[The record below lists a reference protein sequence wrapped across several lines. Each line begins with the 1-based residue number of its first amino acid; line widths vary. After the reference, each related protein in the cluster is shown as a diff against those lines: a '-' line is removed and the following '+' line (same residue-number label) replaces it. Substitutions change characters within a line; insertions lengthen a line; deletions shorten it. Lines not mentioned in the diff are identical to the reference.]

1 MVVFQCDGCGES
13 VKKPKA
19 EQHVNTCRYCRALVC
34 LDCMKRFTD
43 DSYKQH
49 TSCISE
55 AQKYQGAL
63 YKPPKGKQGGNQQ
76 QQQQKQQPKPKV
88 EAAKRPREE
97 EKKVEEKVEKVEEK
111 KPEPVEEEAVAAA
124 EAPAK
129 KAKKMHTS
137 KALIAAL
144 VATMREARGEGETI
158 DELRERA
165 EKVLHR
171 ALNKAVTKLSNE

>member
-63 YKPPKGKQGGNQQ
+63 YKPPKGKQGGNP
-76 QQQQKQQPKPKV
+76 QQQQKPKP

-97 EKKVEEKVEKVEEK
+97 EKKEEK
-111 KPEPVEEEAVAAA
+111 KPAP
-124 EAPAK
+124 APAK
-129 KAKKMHTS
+129 EEKEEAAATPEKKVKKMHAS
-137 KALIAAL
+137 KELVSAL
-144 VATMREARGEGETI
+144 VDVMRDARGEGETI
-158 DELRERA
+158 DELKQRA

-171 ALNKAVTKLSNE
+171 ALKKAVATLSDE

>member
-34 LDCMKRFTD
+34 LDCMRRFTD

-49 TSCISE
+49 TSCITE

-63 YKPPKGKQGGNQQ
+63 YKPPKGKQGGNP
-76 QQQQKQQPKPKV
+76 QQQQKPKP

-97 EKKVEEKVEKVEEK
+97 EKKEAEKPAPAKAE
-111 KPEPVEEEAVAAA
+111 

-129 KAKKMHTS
+129 KVKKMHATDE
-137 KALIAAL
+137 LVAAL
-144 VATMREARGEGETI
+144 VATMSDARGEGETI
-158 DELRERA
+158 DELKERA

-171 ALNKAVTKLSNE
+171 ALKKAVAKLSDK

>member
-19 EQHVNTCRYCRALVC
+19 EQHVNTCRFCRALVC
-34 LDCMKRFTD
+34 QDCMRRFTD

-49 TSCISE
+49 TSCITE

-63 YKPPKGKQGGNQQ
+63 YKPPKAKGGKPQQ
-76 QQQQKQQPKPKV
+76 QSQQQAPKPKP

-97 EKKVEEKVEKVEEK
+97 EKKEEKRPVEEKSAEEEK
-111 KPEPVEEEAVAAA
+111 
-124 EAPAK
+124 PAK
-129 KAKKMHTS
+129 KVKKMHATEE
-137 KALIAAL
+137 LVAAL
-144 VATMREARGEGETI
+144 VSTMRDARGEGETV
-158 DELRERA
+158 DELKERA

-171 ALNKAVTKLSNE
+171 ALKKAVAKLSDE